1 MACTSRGPSPAKTR
15 LTRPN
20 ADTRRRAVFG
30 HQPDTE
36 TPEASRASG
45 AWFKWF
51 SQRAIFV
58 ASQDLN
64 LEPSGYEPDELR
76 GCPAGMGYYSA
87 KRSGAPGDPLPGIV
101 EPEAALFIGGPIP
114 VRSIL
119 KRSASFNRPA
129 GLAFMPARRWLVF
142 LPLVRLRAGPIQPV

>member
-1 MACTSRGPSPAKTR
+1 MSPTNYGAAP
-15 LTRPN
+15 LAWAIIRPN
-20 ADTRRRAVFG
+20 GRARPV
-30 HQPDTE
+30 T
-36 TPEASRASG
+36 
-45 AWFKWF
+45 
-51 SQRAIFV
+51 
-58 ASQDLN
+58 
-64 LEPSGYEPDELR
+64 
-76 GCPAGMGYYSA
+76 
-87 KRSGAPGDPLPGIV
+87 PLPGIV